1 MKLLTI
7 ALMLFPSLALAAPF
21 GVIKCATGSPSPTK
35 FVQTVNAGPPTDVL
49 PHLGADGIY
58 YVVDAAALPQTPGV
72 VLTVQPCN
80 AFNCIPAKS
89 YTVDVGAPAPLG
101 AFEWRAT
108 KP

>member
-35 FVQTVNAGPPTDVL
+35 FVQTVNAGPAADVL
-49 PHLGADGIY
+49 PHIAPDGIY
-58 YVVDAAALPQTPGV
+58 YVVDAATLPQTSGV
-72 VLTVQPCN
+72 VISVQSCN
-80 AFNCIPAKS
+80 SFACTPAKA